1 MSNEVGIEITG
12 IRRNF
17 FTDPFRFDKRSV
29 FRGNFNFSDNQTFVN
44 AVEFIDFP
52 SQAVPGRNL
61 IAGLL
66 NDGFF
71 SKFVEHLDAVVIRYR
86 IFELET
92 SAADRQS
99 FDCEECFVI
108 DGADADSAFL
118 NAVQIALAI
127 VCTDSAFAPFVADD
141 EEFSLNFFCH
151 FMLLAK

>member
-52 SQAVPGRNL
+52 SQTVSGGNL
-61 IAGLL
+61 VAGLF

-71 SKFVEHLDAVVIRYR
+71 SKFVEHLDAVVIRNR
-86 IFELET
+86 VFEFET
-92 SAADRQS
+92 SAADCQT
-99 FDCEECFVI
+99 FDCEERFVV
-108 DGADADSAFL
+108 DGADAYSAFL
-118 NAVQIALAI
+118 NTVQIALAI